1 MLPAIKAISIFIE
14 RVSGV
19 LIGVVTFIIILSA
32 LARYLSPYS
41 VPDGYDFSRL
51 LLGVSV
57 FWGFAVACFRN
68 DHIRV
73 DLIGSILGP
82 RLNKLTDLF
91 SILVVVLFSA
101 LFCYA
106 FYGTVEK
113 AYYSGERTFDLG
125 MPIWPAYAMAWLGV
139 VMATFLGLI
148 KFLLICLSG
157 QNYEAVEHKTVA
169 GGPHG

>member
-1 MLPAIKAISIFIE
+1 MLKNIRALSIIIE
-14 RVSGV
+14 RVSGL
-19 LIGVVTFIIILSA
+19 LIGVVTLIIIVSA

-73 DLIGSILGP
+73 DLISSFLGP
-82 RLNKLTDLF
+82 RLNKFIDLF
-91 SILVVVLFSA
+91 SILVVILFSVV
-101 LFCYA
+101 FCYA
-106 FYGTVEK
+106 FYGNVEK

-125 MPIWPAYAMAWLGV
+125 VPIWPAYALAWLGV
-139 VMATFLGLI
+139 ALATILGSLKFVMT
-148 KFLLICLSG
+148 CMDEQSLSD
-157 QNYEAVEHKTVA
+157 EKHKLVA
-169 GGPHG
+169 GETHG